1 MPHKV
6 YVPLLVFSILL
17 TITACSNQPSPVSS
31 SAVTSATGAPDS
43 TAGKAAPASTGGK
56 ATPAPVAGKAAEKV
70 TPAPTYASKVIEGE
84 VIDSDPKV
92 YHGGIEIPP
101 GTGALELRITSRS
114 TEGLSAILL
123 TISNIEVQEADSG
136 EEDGWVSLLQD
147 PLLAI
152 CRSVQ
157 EPELICSTDAKT
169 VDLIAVSSGEKVLGF
184 NVLPVGKYS
193 QIRMAV
199 DSVDVTSQ
207 PAGGSLTTK
216 SAALADANLKL
227 SRKVTIKESAK
238 VMLTLD
244 FDAAKSLVATDGGNF
259 RFEPVFRPKG
269 RSQDLKAP
277 GPG

>member
-1 MPHKV
+1 MA
-6 YVPLLVFSILL
+6 
-17 TITACSNQPSPVSS
+17 ACSNEPSSLSS
-31 SAVTSATGAPDS
+31 SVETSATVAPASTAGKAPPAS
-43 TAGKAAPASTGGK
+43 TAGKAAPAPAAEK
-56 ATPAPVAGKAAEKV
+56 AAPTPTAEKAAEKV
-70 TPAPTYASKVIEGE
+70 TPAPTYASKVLEGD

-114 TEGLSAILL
+114 TEALSAILV

-136 EEDGWVSLLQD
+136 EEEGWVSLLQD

-157 EPELICSTDAKT
+157 EPELICSTDPKT
-169 VDLIAVSSGEKVLGF
+169 VDLVAVSLGEHVLGF
-184 NVLPVGKYS
+184 NILPVGKYS
-193 QIRMAV
+193 QIRMDV
-199 DSVDVTSQ
+199 DSVDVISQ
-207 PAGGSLTTK
+207 PAGGRSTTK
-216 SAALADANLKL
+216 SAELSDEKLKL
-227 SRKVTIKESAK
+227 LRKVTIKESSK
-238 VMLTLD
+238 LMLTMD